1 MDNLGRALNEDS
13 SGSDSEAVWVQPDT
27 TKSQPEKDHSSFL
40 VEIVMPCRMNLTIR
54 MEQMTPR
61 ESIVELATAN
71 PQLSTLLTAI
81 RVAGLAE
88 TLSGE
93 GPFTVFALTNDAFVK
108 MTKGAGL
115 LADKDA
121 LKTILLNHIV
131 PGTALASCN
140 LPPGT
145 SSFVS
150 ASGESIEVR
159 I

>member
-27 TKSQPEKDHSSFL
+27 TKSQPEKDSSFL
-40 VEIVMPCRMNLTIR
+40 VEIVMPCRMSPTIR
-54 MEQMTPR
+54 MEQMTPK

-81 RVAGLAE
+81 RVAGLSE
-88 TLSGE
+88 ILSGK
-93 GPFTVFALTNDAFVK
+93 GPFTVFAPTNDAFAK

-121 LKTILLNHIV
+121 LTTILFNHIV
-131 PGTALASCN
+131 PGTALSSCN

-145 SSFVS
+145 SSFVT

>member
-1 MDNLGRALNEDS
+1 MDNLVRALNEDG

-27 TKSQPEKDHSSFL
+27 TKSQLEKDSSFL

-61 ESIVELATAN
+61 GSIVELATAN

-121 LKTILLNHIV
+121 LTTILLNHIV